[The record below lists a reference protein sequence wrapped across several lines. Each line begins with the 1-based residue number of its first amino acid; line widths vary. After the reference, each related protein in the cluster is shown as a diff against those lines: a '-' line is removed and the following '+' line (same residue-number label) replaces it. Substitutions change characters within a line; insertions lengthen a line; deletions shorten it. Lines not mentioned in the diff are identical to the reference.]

1 MAESF
6 NWNNEGGGEEDEARE
21 EQNEEQNRETI
32 EREEERL
39 KLLEQIKAFDKDFG
53 HWSMREHEQHGDRMR
68 AVTAALGVIESALQ
82 DDEER
87 MMQKLDRMA
96 FEMGYRIEKGRF
108 EDSASPERLA
118 DIERSIEASRKQ
130 AREDIN
136 P

>member
-1 MAESF
+1 MAESI
-6 NWNNEGGGEEDEARE
+6 NWNNEEGREEDEAR
-21 EQNEEQNRETI
+21 EEQNRETI

-39 KLLEQIKAFDKDFG
+39 RLLEQVKAFDKDFG
-53 HWSMREHEQHGDRMR
+53 HWSMREHEQHSDRMR
-68 AVTAALGVIESALQ
+68 AVTAALGVIEAALQ

-87 MMQKLDRMA
+87 MRQKLDRMA

-130 AREDIN
+130 SRENLN